1 MDTLPLL
8 PLPVL
13 SPWLQSQSWLTL
25 TFCFSAS
32 PEPTPQSATLDTEK
46 PGGAAATLA
55 DLPKATDLAPGS
67 SEKSRASEA
76 GGRKG
81 LSVLQELQGPTAHSI
96 NGKTKPWEPFMAE
109 EFAHQ
114 FHESVLQSTQKA
126 LQRHKGGLRLLS
138 QCSGWSLDLQ
148 DV

>member
-1 MDTLPLL
+1 M
-8 PLPVL
+8 
-13 SPWLQSQSWLTL
+13 
-25 TFCFSAS
+25 
-32 PEPTPQSATLDTEK
+32 
-46 PGGAAATLA
+46 AATLA

-81 LSVLQELQGPTAHSI
+81 LSVLQELQGPAAHSI

-138 QCSGWSLDLQ
+138 QCSEWSLGPAGGLGMCSSC
-148 DV
+148 VTGPENLFSSC